1 MDYSEIEIFL
11 PGQAMAT
18 LIPLHCLLLLIFLQ
32 MSFTGILGVIASF
45 KIKFFVSIKQ
55 ARET

>member
-11 PGQAMAT
+11 RGQAMAT
-18 LIPLHCLLLLIFLQ
+18 LISLSCLLLLMFLQ

-45 KIKFFVSIKQ
+45 RIKFFVSIKKNG
-55 ARET
+55 ET